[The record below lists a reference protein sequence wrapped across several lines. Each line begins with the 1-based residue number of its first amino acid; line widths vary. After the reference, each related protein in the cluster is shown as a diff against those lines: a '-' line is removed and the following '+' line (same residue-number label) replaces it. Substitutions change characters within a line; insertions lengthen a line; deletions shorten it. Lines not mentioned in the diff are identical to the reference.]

1 MNLSN
6 RNDYADA
13 RRNPDARKKND
24 PDAALENV
32 IGQVLRYGVLLA
44 SVIVATGGIV
54 YLFRHGSEPPR
65 FHEFRGEPSKMR
77 EMRPLWS
84 AILHGE
90 GRPLIQLGL
99 LVLIAT
105 PIVRILLSVG
115 GYWREKDYLYV
126 ALTLV
131 VLTVILW
138 NF

>member
-6 RNDYADA
+6 RNDPSDA
-13 RRNPDARKKND
+13 RNHADVRTDPSGGRHPSDARHHPDARKKND

-44 SVIVATGGIV
+44 SVIVAAGGIV

-84 AILHGE
+84 AVLHGE
-90 GRPLIQLGL
+90 GR
-99 LVLIAT
+99 
-105 PIVRILLSVG
+105 
-115 GYWREKDYLYV
+115 
-126 ALTLV
+126 
-131 VLTVILW
+131 
-138 NF
+138 

>member
-1 MNLSN
+1 MKVPDQKT
-6 RNDYADA
+6 ND
-13 RRNPDARKKND
+13 R
-24 PDAALENV
+24 DAALEKV
-32 IGQVLRYGVLLA
+32 IGQVLRYGVLLS
-44 SVIVATGGIV
+44 SVLVAAGGII
-54 YLFRHGSEPPR
+54 YLFRHGSELPR

-77 EMRPLWS
+77 EMRPLW
-84 AILHGE
+84 AAVLHGE

-105 PIVRILLSVG
+105 PIARILLSVG

-126 ALTLV
+126 ALTVV